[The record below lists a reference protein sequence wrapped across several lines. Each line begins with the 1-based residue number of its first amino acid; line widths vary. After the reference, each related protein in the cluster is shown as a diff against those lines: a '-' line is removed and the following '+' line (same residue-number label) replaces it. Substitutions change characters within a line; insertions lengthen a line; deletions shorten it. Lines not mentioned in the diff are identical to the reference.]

1 MYHLKK
7 NTSIGECKTIT
18 NLQFKAIGP
27 ITTNSTDDEFLI
39 TGVVSTTSEDLY
51 GDIVTREALESLK
64 KQMIGLNVFLDHDY
78 NYDKVIG
85 VVKSSELSDDKLY
98 ATVAVTKD
106 YQEDIK
112 SKIEFGVNLGFSI
125 GGFAD
130 RDKNNTNLIS
140 DFNLIELSLTP
151 LPANW
156 DSYGSV
162 ASKNGVMVGNCI
174 TQLCY
179 KMLKSENMAE
189 NIPQDNNEET
199 LTFDKVKDL
208 IDEAITEKEEQI
220 TADIM
225 SNIQSQIDD
234 AVNAK
239 LKEYEE
245 NQPEPVEPTTGEG
258 TDEKAVKEE
267 PSEDEGKEKEE
278 KRLNELADI
287 VVKKLETAKQQEQEN
302 KLQQFIDTKNLKP
315 ETFLN
320 SETRDQ
326 FGRNKKFL

>member
-1 MYHLKK
+1 M
-7 NTSIGECKTIT
+7 
-18 NLQFKAIGP
+18 
-27 ITTNSTDDEFLI
+27 I
-39 TGVVSTTSEDLY
+39 TGVVSTTSKDLY
-51 GDIVTREALESLK
+51 GDIVTREALESLS
-64 KQMIGLNVFLDHDY
+64 KQLVGLNVFLDHEY

-85 VVKSSELSDDKLY
+85 VVKSSELSDDNLY

-112 SKIEFGVNLGFSI
+112 AKLEFGVNLGFSI

-140 DFNLIELSLTP
+140 NFNLIELSLTP

-162 ASKNGVMVGNCI
+162 TSKNGVMVGNCI

-179 KMLKSENMAE
+179 KMLKSENMTE
-189 NIPQDNNEET
+189 NIPQDNEEN

-245 NQPEPVEPTTGEG
+245 NQPEPTNEEG
-258 TDEKAVKEE
+258 ADDKAVKEE
-267 PSEDEGKEKEE
+267 PSEDKEEPAKGDEEKEKEE

-287 VVKKLETAKQQEQEN
+287 VVKKLQDAQIQEKEN
-302 KLQQFIDTKNLKP
+302 KLQQFIDTKNLEP

>member
-1 MYHLKK
+1 M
-7 NTSIGECKTIT
+7 
-18 NLQFKAIGP
+18 
-27 ITTNSTDDEFLI
+27 
-39 TGVVSTTSEDLY
+39 Y
-51 GDIVTREALESLK
+51 GDIVTREALESLS
-64 KQMIGLNVFLDHDY
+64 KQLVGLNVFLDHNYD
-78 NYDKVIG
+78 YDKVIG
-85 VVKSSELSDDKLY
+85 IVKRSELSDDKLY

-130 RDKNNTNLIS
+130 RDKNNTDLIT

-151 LPANW
+151 LPANF

-162 ASKNGVMVGNCI
+162 TSKNGVMVGGCI
-174 TQLCY
+174 TKLCY
-179 KMLKSENMAE
+179 KMLKSENMTE
-189 NIPQDNNEET
+189 NTQQDNNEET
-199 LTFDKVKDL
+199 LTLDKVKDL
-208 IDEAITEKEEQI
+208 INEAITEKEEQI

-245 NQPEPVEPTTGEG
+245 NTPEPQTTDDDEDTDDKSVKPDDNEPEEDEE
-258 TDEKAVKEE
+258 DEKV
-267 PSEDEGKEKEE
+267 KEE

-287 VVKKLETAKQQEQEN
+287 VIKKLETAKQQEQEN
-302 KLQQFIDTKNLKP
+302 KLQQFLDTKNLEP

>member
-1 MYHLKK
+1 M
-7 NTSIGECKTIT
+7 
-18 NLQFKAIGP
+18 
-27 ITTNSTDDEFLI
+27 
-39 TGVVSTTSEDLY
+39 Y
-51 GDIVTREALESLK
+51 GDIVTREALESLS
-64 KQMIGLNVFLDHDY
+64 KQLVGLNVFLDHEY

-85 VVKSSELSDDKLY
+85 VVKSSELSDDNLY

-112 SKIEFGVNLGFSI
+112 AKLEFGVNLGFSI

-162 ASKNGVMVGNCI
+162 TSKNGVMVGNCI

-179 KMLKSENMAE
+179 KMLKSENMTE
-189 NIPQDNNEET
+189 NIPQDNEEN

-245 NQPEPVEPTTGEG
+245 NQPEPTTEEG
-258 TDEKAVKEE
+258 ADDKAVKEE
-267 PSEDEGKEKEE
+267 PSEDKEEPVKGDEEKEKEE

-287 VVKKLETAKQQEQEN
+287 VVKKLQDAQIQEKEN
-302 KLQQFIDTKNLKP
+302 KLQQFIDTKNLEP

>member
-1 MYHLKK
+1 M
-7 NTSIGECKTIT
+7 
-18 NLQFKAIGP
+18 
-27 ITTNSTDDEFLI
+27 
-39 TGVVSTTSEDLY
+39 Y
-51 GDIVTREALESLK
+51 GDVVTREALESLS
-64 KQMIGLNVFLDHDY
+64 KQLVGLNVFLDHKY
-78 NYDKVIG
+78 YYDKVIG
-85 VVKSSELSDDKLY
+85 VVKSSELTDDKLY

-130 RDKNNTNLIS
+130 RDKINTNLIS

-156 DSYGSV
+156 DSYGTV
-162 ASKNGVMVGNCI
+162 TSKGVMVGNCI

-179 KMLKSENMAE
+179 KMLKSENMTE
-189 NIPQDNNEET
+189 NTPQDNNEEILT
-199 LTFDKVKDL
+199 LDKVKDL

-245 NQPEPVEPTTGEG
+245 NTPEPVEPTTEEEA
-258 TDEKAVKEE
+258 DEKAMNEK
-267 PSEDEGKEKEE
+267 PPEDEEKEKEE
-278 KRLNELADI
+278 KGVNLEKLADI
-287 VVKKLETAKQQEQEN
+287 VVKKLQDANIQEQEN

>member
-1 MYHLKK
+1 M
-7 NTSIGECKTIT
+7 
-18 NLQFKAIGP
+18 
-27 ITTNSTDDEFLI
+27 I
-39 TGVVSTTSEDLY
+39 TGVVSTTSKDLY
-51 GDIVTREALESLK
+51 GDIVTREALESLS
-64 KQMIGLNVFLDHDY
+64 KQLVGLNVFLDHEY

-85 VVKSSELSDDKLY
+85 VVKSSELSDDNLY

-112 SKIEFGVNLGFSI
+112 AKLEFGVNLGFSI

-140 DFNLIELSLTP
+140 NFNLLELSLTP

-162 ASKNGVMVGNCI
+162 TSKNGVMVGNCI

-179 KMLKSENMAE
+179 KMLKSENMTE
-189 NIPQDNNEET
+189 NIPQDNEEN

-245 NQPEPVEPTTGEG
+245 NQPEPTTEEG
-258 TDEKAVKEE
+258 ADDKAVKEE
-267 PSEDEGKEKEE
+267 PSEDKEEPAKGDEEKEKEE

-287 VVKKLETAKQQEQEN
+287 VVKKLQDAQIQEKEN
-302 KLQQFIDTKNLKP
+302 KLQQFIDTKNLEP